1 MVYRTATGLAASI
14 RMREVSARE
23 VVGAF
28 YDSIEKFNPQVNAIV
43 TLLER
48 EQALA
53 LADQAPPGPLQGL
66 PIAVKDLE
74 DTAGIRTTYGS
85 KLFEH
90 HVPDRDS
97 LLVERLR
104 AAGAVIIGKTNTP
117 EFGAGSQTFN
127 EVFGVTRNPIDL
139 RKTPGGSSG
148 GAAAAVAC
156 GMIPF
161 ADGSDLGA
169 SVRNPAS
176 FCNLLGLRP
185 SPGRIPTLGPGDPW
199 NPFPVNGVIARNAY
213 DAALLFSVLAGPDPR
228 DPLSIQEPWP
238 VPDLARVDPRGLRVA
253 WSRDLGGL
261 PVDPEVTA
269 VLETNR
275 GRLEDLGC
283 VVEDAEPDFS
293 GADECFEVLRGVG
306 FAAAGA
312 ELVDSG
318 VKATLEQNIRFG
330 MALDATRIG
339 KALALRGEL
348 FDRMREFLTR
358 YDVLACPVTQV
369 APFDVKVEYPTEIDG
384 VEMGSYIEWFRSCSR
399 ITVSSHP
406 ALAVPAGFTA
416 QDELPIGLQLVGRH
430 RGEADLLALAHALA

>member
-1 MVYRTATGLAASI
+1 MVHRTATGLATRI
-14 RMREVSARE
+14 RMREVSPRE

-28 YDSIEKFNPQVNAIV
+28 YDAIEKWNPRVNAIV
-43 TLLER
+43 TLLDR
-48 EQALA
+48 EEALR
-53 LADQAPPGPLQGL
+53 LADAAPPGPLRGL

-74 DTAGIRTTYGS
+74 DTAGMRTTYGS
-85 KLFEH
+85 TLFAD

-104 AAGAVIIGKTNTP
+104 KAGAVIIGKTNTP

-127 EVFGVTRNPIDL
+127 EVFGPTRNPADL
-139 RKTPGGSSG
+139 SRTPGGSSG
-148 GAAAAVAC
+148 GAAAAVMC

-185 SPGRIPTLGPGDPW
+185 SPGRIPTAGPGDPW
-199 NPFPVNGVIARNAY
+199 NPFPVNGVIARTPY

-238 VPDLARVDPRGLRVA
+238 VPDLERFDPRGLRVA

-261 PVDPEVTA
+261 PVEPEVTE
-269 VLETNR
+269 VLERMRTE
-275 GRLEDLGC
+275 LEGLGC
-283 VVEDAEPDFS
+283 VVEDAEPDLS

-312 ELVDSG
+312 DMVDKG
-318 VKATLEQNIRFG
+318 VKPTLEWNIRFG
-330 MALDATRIG
+330 MGLDATRIG
-339 KALALRGEL
+339 RALALRGEL
-348 FDRMREFLTR
+348 FTRMREFLTH

-369 APFDVKVEYPTEIDG
+369 APFSVDLEYPTSING

-399 ITVSSHP
+399 ITVTSHP
-406 ALAVPAGFTA
+406 ALAVPAGFTR
-416 QDELPIGLQLVGRH
+416 DELPIGLQLVGRH
-430 RGEADLLALAHALA
+430 RGEADLLRLAHALA